1 MKLSFD
7 MDESLYE
14 NIKSAAKAHQRSIA
28 AEIRFQ
34 LIRIYGDKK

>member
-7 MDESLYE
+7 IDESLYKK
-14 NIKSAAKAHQRSIA
+14 ITSAGKANQRSIA

-34 LIRIYGDKK
+34 LIQIYGDEK

>member
-7 MDESLYE
+7 IDELLYKK
-14 NIKSAAKAHQRSIA
+14 ITSAAKAHQRSIA
-28 AEIRFQ
+28 AEIRFE